1 MIILIGSNNPSKKR
15 ALAIALMKLN
25 FCNYEIFSYDVP
37 SGVSSKPIGYEIIRG
52 AENRNLGLKEIAM
65 KEKLDYDYLVSI
77 EGGFTLDENGQAFIV
92 TYCIS
97 ENQFGGKYT
106 GKSLGVGIT
115 DIMYNYLKSGQSL
128 NKVIEEMTN
137 KSNYKQSLGI
147 VGYLTNGIIQR
158 DTFDSFA
165 VLSSLIPF
173 VYSEQRKALDRKVRS
188 KSDK

>member
-1 MIILIGSNNPSKKR
+1 M
-15 ALAIALMKLN
+15 
-25 FCNYEIFSYDVP
+25 
-37 SGVSSKPIGYEIIRG
+37 
-52 AENRNLGLKEIAM
+52 
-65 KEKLDYDYLVSI
+65 
-77 EGGFTLDENGQAFIV
+77 
-92 TYCIS
+92 
-97 ENQFGGKYT
+97 
-106 GKSLGVGIT
+106 GIT

-173 VYSEQRKALDRKVRS
+173 VYSERREALDRKVRS